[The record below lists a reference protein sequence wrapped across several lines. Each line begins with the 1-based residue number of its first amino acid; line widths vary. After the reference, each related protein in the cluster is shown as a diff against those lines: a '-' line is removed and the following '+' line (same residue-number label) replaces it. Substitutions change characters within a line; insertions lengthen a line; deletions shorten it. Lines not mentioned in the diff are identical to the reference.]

1 MSKSLLFAL
10 FVGLSFSGYSI
21 RKKKQLELLKSC
33 TVVYEGQ
40 GILAGNS
47 GNSYLKFLLEDGR
60 TLYSNNRSKLGFRDF
75 KIQIKGSGRSTWVSK
90 RRLQLESSYDAYHDP
105 YIHLYLEMIDMPEVK
120 IDVSIPIHF
129 NGHFKL
135 NYSASPGRT
144 GNKGIRGSSGNC
156 GRNDYS
162 HGNGENGEHGRCGTQ
177 GQNGSDGVNAK
188 PLDVYVSLVDF
199 HRDNTELVKIEGCYQ
214 GGKCWTRYVSKTGSM
229 KIYNYGG
236 NGGDGGR
243 GGEGGNGGYGGGGA
257 YKKPKTDTDRGC
269 DREGWGG
276 NGGNGGHG
284 GRGGNG
290 GNGGDG
296 GDVYVYFKD
305 DAKFFKSSIYI
316 YTSGGNAG
324 KGGKGGSGGYRGV
337 GGSGGKGCGNNGAR
351 GACGSIGRNGYYG
364 KSGQIF
370 YRAW

>member
-1 MSKSLLFAL
+1 MISFGRYQKHDRMSKILLFAL

-21 RKKKQLELLKSC
+21 RKKKQLELLKTC

-60 TLYSNNRSKLGFRDF
+60 TLYSNSRSKLGFRDF

-105 YIHLYLEMIDMPEVK
+105 YIHLYLEMIDLPEVK

-144 GNKGIRGSSGNC
+144 GNKGIRGNSGNC
-156 GRNDYS
+156 GRSDYS
-162 HGNGENGEHGRCGTQ
+162 HGNGENGEHGRCGNG
-177 GQNGSDGVNAK
+177 GQNGSDGVNAR
-188 PLDVYVSLVDF
+188 PLDVYVSLVEF

-214 GGKCWTRYVSKTGSM
+214 
-229 KIYNYGG
+229 
-236 NGGDGGR
+236 
-243 GGEGGNGGYGGGGA
+243 
-257 YKKPKTDTDRGC
+257 PKTDTDRGC

-351 GACGSIGRNGYYG
+351 GACGSNGRNGYYG